1 EDEARAPA
9 RAPELPALAER
20 LRAAAA
26 WARTYPATADLATG
40 YFAAGPKGAAAALV
54 AAAAGPGPRAV
65 MVCGE
70 PAAAPGDLSA
80 AAMAPVLL
88 VVGGGEIGAVERGR
102 ALLGRLGGI
111 GRLVAIPAAM
121 DPCETGRGRAHLA
134 RLATLWF
141 GRHLGA
147 AKVHRPGVVHPR
159 RPVPHVHGHR
169 DGHRHPALPAG
180 SHGRRHGVARPA
192 DRVAQEEARQLRR
205 PLRADAPVAE
215 RADPLPKQ
223 RPRRGVVDVHVEAV
237 REDDLQSAERVRGA
251 GILAQLERERAVADL
266 RPVHRRGVEHRPP
279 AVEQHQDPLP

>member
-1 EDEARAPA
+1 MRAPAPEFVLDHLPEAVAVPAGGRCLPGVLTLPPEPSGLVLLASAAGAARADECRRAVAESLVRANFGTLRCDLVTEDEARAPA

-147 AKVHRPGVVHPR
+147 ARRPG
-159 RPVPHVHGHR
+159 
-169 DGHRHPALPAG
+169 
-180 SHGRRHGVARPA
+180 S
-192 DRVAQEEARQLRR
+192 
-205 PLRADAPVAE
+205 
-215 RADPLPKQ
+215 
-223 RPRRGVVDVHVEAV
+223 
-237 REDDLQSAERVRGA
+237 S
-251 GILAQLERERAVADL
+251 
-266 RPVHRRGVEHRPP
+266 
-279 AVEQHQDPLP
+279 